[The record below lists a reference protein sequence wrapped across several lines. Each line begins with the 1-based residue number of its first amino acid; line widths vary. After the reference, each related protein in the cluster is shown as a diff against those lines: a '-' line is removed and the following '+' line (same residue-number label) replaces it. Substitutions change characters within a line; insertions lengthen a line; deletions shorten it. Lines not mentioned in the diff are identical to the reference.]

1 MVHLCCHPVVCGM
14 VRSRLS
20 PAEVLQP
27 AVTALQQADARIL
40 MVRLLLS
47 ACHRRHYPPALGCM
61 QLAYDERSVAGSSRR
76 STGAAV
82 AAAGDGSKAVGSSA
96 ASTKKQA
103 GAIPHKVV
111 LLHG

>member
-1 MVHLCCHPVVCGM
+1 M
-14 VRSRLS
+14 
-20 PAEVLQP
+20 
-27 AVTALQQADARIL
+27 
-40 MVRLLLS
+40 
-47 ACHRRHYPPALGCM
+47 
-61 QLAYDERSVAGSSRR
+61 LAYDERSVAGSSRR

-111 LLHG
+111 LLHGYIYIGNVILIWVLLSLCCCQRLQQHIPVYWYL